1 MTTFMEKLYIFI
13 KQQISLLGEVSEIFV
28 FHLLIAVPFPIKT
41 KKATSVHDFPSQ
53 FVGFM
58 IINSNWMSFEDF
70 LYIFV
75 NNKKVFKKNFD

>member
-28 FHLLIAVPFPIKT
+28 FHLPIAVPFPMNK

-58 IINSNWMSFEDF
+58 IINSNWMSFKDF

-75 NNKKVFKKNFD
+75 NNRKFLKKKFD